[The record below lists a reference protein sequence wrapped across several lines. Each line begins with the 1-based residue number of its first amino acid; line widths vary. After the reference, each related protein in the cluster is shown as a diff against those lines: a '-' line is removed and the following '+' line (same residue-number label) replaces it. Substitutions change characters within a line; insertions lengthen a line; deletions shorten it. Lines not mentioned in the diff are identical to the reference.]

1 MRKWIVL
8 TILICTLEA
17 AEYRAPAGNQPPIP
31 RVGAESVLPGGR
43 MIAPVGRQFSTGPGP
58 FGVAVSP
65 KGRFVVTADTGPQ
78 WVSVTV
84 IEHDERGRYRKHLL
98 RAPREGTEEA
108 KRDTWRG
115 VQMGIAFR
123 NENEVFVS
131 EGEYGLVRLLSVR
144 KGETEQLF
152 ELNRHGAADSFAG
165 DLAYDRRR
173 RLIYVADQANFRVVI
188 FDERKKREVAS
199 VSVGR
204 FPFMLALS
212 ADGRRVY
219 VTHAGLFEYQ
229 PLPGADPADARRT
242 GLPFPAFGW
251 PSEEARLGIRRRTER
266 GEVAVPGLGPADVP
280 EACSLAVIDTSDP
293 AEPRLLR
300 YVRTGKPPRG
310 RPAECPGPVGVIEAD
325 GRVYVSNAN
334 LDSITVLDAET
345 LRVTGEIELRIQGLK
360 HLRGIMPA
368 GLAYHAGSGWLFVA
382 EAGINAVGVVD
393 TRTGKVLGHIPTAW
407 YPVRVAVHEDD
418 VYAVCAIGYGAGAN
432 ANKLIALKEAWPR
445 IGGGLTVFPVPAP
458 HELGRLTRRTMEL
471 NGFRPL
477 RRARPPAYPK
487 QVRHVVLILKEGRSY
502 DEILGDIGKVG
513 LYEAEGAP
521 LLARY
526 GRFGSAKGIGGGFAS
541 RFSLRN
547 VNVTPNHHAMAVR
560 WAFSDNFYSDASTG
574 TGGHHWVAG
583 TPPNPWVM
591 SSLLAAYGGM
601 KSFVFGSPAPGR
613 RGFPDTRTSVHPEAV
628 LETGTLWHHLARH
641 GVSFFNFG
649 EGFEL
654 AGAEIGEGMEPTG
667 VRFLTNVPML
677 EPLYGRTSRNY
688 PGYNTD
694 IPDQYRATQFISE
707 IRNRFLAGD
716 EEFPRFLFIYLPNDD
731 TAMARPRDGYP
742 FPASFI
748 ADNDYAL
755 GRIVEFLSQ
764 IPQWK
769 NMVIFITEDDATGGV
784 DHVNANR
791 VPFIAVGPW
800 IRRGYVSHRN
810 VSFPGLHKTIFRLL
824 GIPPLHL
831 FDAAATDL
839 SDMFTSDPDFTPYV
853 AQEVAPELFQ
863 PAKARPAAPR

>member
-8 TILICTLEA
+8 TALIATLQA
-17 AEYRAPAGNQPPIP
+17 AEYRAPAGDQPAIP
-31 RVGAESVLPGGR
+31 RLGAESVLPGGR
-43 MIAPVGRQFSTGPGP
+43 LIAPAGKQFATGPGP

-65 KGRFVVTADTGPQ
+65 KGRLVATADTGPQ
-78 WVSVTV
+78 WCSITV
-84 IEHDERGRYRKHLL
+84 IEHDERGRYRKHTL
-98 RAPREGTEEA
+98 RAPREGTERA

-131 EGEYGLVRLLSVR
+131 EGEYGAVRLLSVR
-144 KGETEQLF
+144 KGETLQLF
-152 ELNRHGAADSFAG
+152 ELNRRGAADSFAG
-165 DLAYDRRR
+165 DLVYDPRR
-173 RLIYVADQANFRVVI
+173 RLLYVADQANFRVVI
-188 FDERKKREVAS
+188 FDERRRREIAS

-204 FPFMLALS
+204 LPFVLALS
-212 ADGRRVY
+212 SDRRRLY
-219 VTHAGLFEYQ
+219 VTHAGMFEYQ
-229 PLPGADPADARRT
+229 PVPGADPADARLT

-251 PSEEARLGIRRRTER
+251 PSEEARIGVRRRTAA
-266 GEVAVPGLGPADVP
+266 GEVAVPGLGAPDAP
-280 EACSLAVIDTSDP
+280 EACSLAVIDVTDP
-293 AEPRLLR
+293 VEARLVR
-300 YVRTGKPPRG
+300 YVRTGKPSEKGPAGCAGPSGVVEAAG
-310 RPAECPGPVGVIEAD
+310 RI
-325 GRVYVSNAN
+325 YVSNAN
-334 LDSITVLDAET
+334 RDSITVIDSKT
-345 LRVTGEIELRIQGLK
+345 LRILHEIELRIPGLE
-360 HLRGIMPA
+360 HLRGVMPA
-368 GLAYHAGSGWLFVA
+368 GLAYHPGSGWLFVA
-382 EAGINAVGVVD
+382 EAGINAVGVID
-393 TRTGKVLGHIPTAW
+393 ARTGKVLGHIPASW
-407 YPVRVAVHEDD
+407 YPVRVTVHEDD
-418 VYAVCAIGYGAGAN
+418 VYVAGAIGYGAGAN
-432 ANKLIALKEAWPR
+432 ANKLIALREAAPR

-458 HELGRLTRRTMEL
+458 RELARMTRRTMEL
-471 NGFRPL
+471 NGFHPL
-477 RRARPPAYPK
+477 RRARPPVYPR
-487 QVRHVVLILKEGRSY
+487 QIRHVVLILKEGRSY
-502 DEILGDIGKVG
+502 DEVLGDIGKVG
-513 LYEAEGAP
+513 LYEADGAP

-560 WAFSDNFYSDASTG
+560 WAFSDNFYSDGATSTE
-574 TGGHHWVAG
+574 GHHWINGA
-583 TPPNPWVM
+583 PPTPWVT
-591 SSLLAAYGGM
+591 SSLLAAYAGM
-601 KSFVFGSPAPGR
+601 KSFVFETPAPGR
-613 RGFPDTRTSVHPEAV
+613 RSFPDTRTSVHPEAV
-628 LETGTLWHHLARH
+628 LETGTLWRHLARH

-667 VRFLTNVPML
+667 VRLLTNVPML
-677 EPLYGRTSRNY
+677 EPLYSRTSREY

-694 IPDQYRATQFISE
+694 IPDQYRADRFISE
-707 IRNRFLAGD
+707 VRNRFLAGE

-731 TAMARPRDGYP
+731 AAMARPRDGYP

-755 GRIVEFLSQ
+755 GRIVEFLSR

-769 NMVIFITEDDATGGV
+769 KMVIFITEDDATGGV

-800 IRRGYVSHRN
+800 VRRGYISHRN

-839 SDMFTSDPDFTPYV
+839 SDLFTTEPDFTPYV
-853 AQEVAPELFQ
+853 AQETPPELFE